1 MRLITEQIDQDL
13 EFFVEATE
21 AGKKNLYISGI
32 FMQSEAKN
40 RNGRIYEKKIL
51 ESAVDKYID
60 SQVLKGRAVG
70 ELNHPDTPTINLDKV
85 SHLITKLEWNGNDVV
100 GKAKILETPM
110 GNIARSLIEG
120 GVKLGV
126 STRGMGS
133 LIQKNGSNYVGE
145 DFMLSTVDI
154 VQDPSAHSAFVEG
167 IMEGAEWVY
176 DAVANSWLKQEK
188 LAETVRELKQNRI
201 DEAKAIREFKNILF
215 KL

>member
-13 EFFVEATE
+13 EFFTEATE

-133 LIQKNGSNYVGE
+133 LIQKNGSNYVGD
-145 DFMLSTVDI
+145 DFTLATVDT
-154 VQDPSAHSAFVEG
+154 VADPSAHDAFVEG
-167 IMEGAEWVY
+167 LYEGAEWVF
-176 DAVANSWLKQEK
+176 DAVSNSWLKQEQVQDIQK
-188 LAETVRELKQNRI
+188 ALKINKI
-201 DEAKAIREFKNILF
+201 SEAVAVKQFKDLLF